1 MDPLAPADPGR
12 TAAHVWRAAPREA
25 HHVAALLVGF
35 RNHLGFDWPS
45 DDAFRASVERL
56 ITDPGTE
63 YLLGAPEPGAPAA
76 GVVQLRFRW
85 SVWRAAEDCELEDL
99 FVSPQARRGGLGR
112 ALVAAAIDRARAR
125 GCRRIALDTA
135 ERNEAAVPLYRSFG
149 FNDEAYEGGRAM
161 LLRLALD

>member
-1 MDPLAPADPGR
+1 M
-12 TAAHVWRAAPREA
+12 TTAHVWRAEPHEA
-25 HHVAALLVGF
+25 EQVAALLIGF

-45 DDAFRASVERL
+45 DEAFLASVERL
-56 ITDPGTE
+56 IEDPATE
-63 YLLGAPEPGAPAA
+63 YLLGAPQAGAQPA

-99 FVSPQARRGGLGR
+99 FVFPQARRGGLGR
-112 ALVAAAIDRARAR
+112 ALVAAAIARARER

-149 FNDEAYEGGRAM
+149 FSDEAYEGGRAM